1 MLSSLYQP
9 LVHGT
14 CGNVQCGVCF
24 ATEFDRRSQPR
35 CVSVAKQSQVS
46 VSPLGKN
53 GRAAHAPQ
61 IKIAEISD
69 LKFYAAERHLQSR
82 TVTRACQVIGEEKEA
97 SCSKFTLQSPSKM
110 KDMTWSTREDETT
123 LMMHM
128 MLMVI
133 HRNLETMI
141 MLCSDYGTRLHELYS
156 YTTIIT
162 MYRKRSDI

>member
-1 MLSSLYQP
+1 
-9 LVHGT
+9 
-14 CGNVQCGVCF
+14 
-24 ATEFDRRSQPR
+24 
-35 CVSVAKQSQVS
+35 
-46 VSPLGKN
+46 
-53 GRAAHAPQ
+53 
-61 IKIAEISD
+61 
-69 LKFYAAERHLQSR
+69 
-82 TVTRACQVIGEEKEA
+82 
-97 SCSKFTLQSPSKM
+97 M